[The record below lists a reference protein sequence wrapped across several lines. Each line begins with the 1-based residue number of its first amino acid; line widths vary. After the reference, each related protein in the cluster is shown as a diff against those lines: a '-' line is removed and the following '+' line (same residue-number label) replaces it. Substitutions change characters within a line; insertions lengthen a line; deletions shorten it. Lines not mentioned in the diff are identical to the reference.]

1 MSYGKKNYKPQSS
14 NLTNRKRPDPST
26 PAYWAPRQST
36 FKVFPPLNS
45 TTWAV
50 GSPGGNLPCFFGGFK
65 VQPTCL
71 LDKNTEILLIHASIP
86 RFCWLNS
93 SKFPFLS
100 RCQSFSFWF
109 SPNFDASLI
118 VFASVHSVHV
128 QTSKWVCLKMEYTL
142 QNGYLNG
149 NNSENMIDPCDLTY
163 LQSNS

>member
-1 MSYGKKNYKPQSS
+1 MSYKKISTPQSS
-14 NLTNRKRPDPST
+14 TLSNRKRPDPST

-50 GSPGGNLPCFFGGFK
+50 GSPGGNLSFFFCGFK

-86 RFCWLNS
+86 RFCWLNC
-93 SKFPFLS
+93 PFLS
-100 RCQSFSFWF
+100 WVQI
-109 SPNFDASLI
+109 L
-118 VFASVHSVHV
+118 VHSSLFLLKSILVHV
-128 QTSKWVCLKMEYTL
+128 QISKWVCLKMEYAR

-149 NNSENMIDPCDLTY
+149 NNSENMIDPWDSLSSEQLIRLSKHHWY
-163 LQSNS
+163 L